1 MCRRVVIQ
9 MSAAPPG
16 ENPVL
21 LVDEQRGRPKH
32 GQPQVGLDTP
42 VRAGCRASSLPR
54 WLDGTWIFRLAG
66 IEYDYYAHHDELVLE
81 DRLSASRQLPLRAH

>member
-1 MCRRVVIQ
+1 MGRRVVIQ
-9 MSAAPPG
+9 MSAAPLG

-21 LVDEQRGRPKH
+21 LVDEPRGQPKH
-32 GQPQVGLDTP
+32 GQPQVGMYTL

-66 IEYDYYAHHDELVLE
+66 IEYDYYAHYDEPNLQ
-81 DRLSASRQLPLRAH
+81 DRPSASRQLQLRTH